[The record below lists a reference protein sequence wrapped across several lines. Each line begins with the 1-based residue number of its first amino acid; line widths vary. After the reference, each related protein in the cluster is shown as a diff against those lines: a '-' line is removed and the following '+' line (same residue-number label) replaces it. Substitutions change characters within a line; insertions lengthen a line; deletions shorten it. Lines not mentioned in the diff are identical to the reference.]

1 MKKTFGFVKNVSR
14 KYKCFC
20 DKNFFLQL
28 FLHKSRTRKEKNMD
42 NPELVKLDNGQI
54 LCSICS
60 KTFLLMGTAKV
71 HFSDKH
77 SFISEIKTKKN
88 LGDRPRKNPVGRP
101 KKNHT
106 IDQPN
111 KNPIVQPKNNPDKLK
126 KISVG
131 RSKTHR
137 IVAKKNAS
145 VRAKKKRVGQ
155 GCKSKYS
162 FKFQLKIIEEAKL
175 LNNNTEVGRKHGMS
189 EACVRRWRKNEAE
202 IRGKIFKKSDDENVD
217 LNENTETGLGNKLP
231 ELKIKKRKT
240 TMKISMKI
248 NDSQAAVKEIILE
261 NSGDASSIS
270 ENIYQNDTI
279 NEDFSPSKSEVSQK
293 QFIF

>member
-1 MKKTFGFVKNVSR
+1 
-14 KYKCFC
+14 
-20 DKNFFLQL
+20 
-28 FLHKSRTRKEKNMD
+28 
-42 NPELVKLDNGQI
+42 
-54 LCSICS
+54 
-60 KTFLLMGTAKV
+60 
-71 HFSDKH
+71 
-77 SFISEIKTKKN
+77 
-88 LGDRPRKNPVGRP
+88 
-101 KKNHT
+101 
-106 IDQPN
+106 
-111 KNPIVQPKNNPDKLK
+111 
-126 KISVG
+126 
-131 RSKTHR
+131 
-137 IVAKKNAS
+137 
-145 VRAKKKRVGQ
+145 
-155 GCKSKYS
+155 
-162 FKFQLKIIEEAKL
+162 
-175 LNNNTEVGRKHGMS
+175 MS

-231 ELKIKKRKT
+231 EVKIKKRKT